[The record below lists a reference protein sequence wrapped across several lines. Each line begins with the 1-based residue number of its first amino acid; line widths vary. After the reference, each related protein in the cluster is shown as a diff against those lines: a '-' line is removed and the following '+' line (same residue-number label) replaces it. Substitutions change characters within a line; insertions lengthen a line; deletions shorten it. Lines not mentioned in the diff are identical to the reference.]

1 MPNYPTTIPAQY
13 ASDKY
18 LAAAYESGW
27 QRGHGFACHNV
38 PRIGEYIFS
47 DSYGRALVTA
57 DNVRDIHQAACFDA
71 ESHSRD
77 YSPFEFIAYE
87 LNDSEDSEALWE
99 AFDAGIADSIF
110 ADLETY
116 TDADYGIVT
125 EPA

>member
-1 MPNYPTTIPAQY
+1 MPNYPATIPAQY
-13 ASDKY
+13 ANDAN
-18 LAAAYESGW
+18 LTEAYRMGW
-27 QRGHGFACHNV
+27 QRGHGFACYNV
-38 PRIGEYIFS
+38 PRIGSFIFS

-57 DNVRDIHQAACFDA
+57 DNVRDIHQAACFEA

-77 YSPFEFIAYE
+77 YSPFEFTAHE
-87 LNDSEDSEALWE
+87 FNESDDAEALWE